1 MEIMLHRCVYVCV
14 CVCVCS
20 VCVFICIMSSH
31 LLRRL
36 PILFDP
42 RGDDD
47 SVMTDSVLLGFVSSG
62 RWSYGWSFCYIVS
75 KHCVT
80 NRDGSA
86 NHHGDQH
93 VLHLSS
99 HTSLCCTEFQ

>member
-1 MEIMLHRCVYVCV
+1 MCGCV
-14 CVCVCS
+14 S
-20 VCVFICIMSSH
+20 VCVVCMYSFVSC

-62 RWSYGWSFCYIVS
+62 RRSYGWSFCYIAS

-99 HTSLCCTEFQ
+99 HTSLCYTEF